1 MNRIIQIGNIDNTGN
16 FKDPQRGR
24 IYSINGIS
32 PSLNTVAGG
41 GLEPKIIVKIH
52 NKDN

>member
-1 MNRIIQIGNIDNTGN
+1 MNRIIQIGNIVNTGN
-16 FKDPQRGR
+16 FNNTQRGR

-41 GLEPKIIVKIH
+41 GLEPKIIVKIP